1 MVRCIGCCQNA
12 QSPEQLSMF
21 NVALCPGSECKHN
34 RELEAVFQLFC
45 ATSSLKP
52 VGQLENAGPL
62 SFKESLKDAT

>member
-1 MVRCIGCCQNA
+1 
-12 QSPEQLSMF
+12 MF